1 MKLSFLFVIFSLFSL
16 IFSPA
21 AVNASGH
28 QFITV
33 ASYITSV
40 EDQDQGVKTN
50 LQIACRKLNGYII
63 MPKAAFSFNDVV
75 GEGSAKNGYVNGR
88 VLYREEARWE
98 PGGGLCQVSTT
109 LFNTLLAAGFNI
121 IERHRH
127 LRPVTYAPL
136 GLDATI
142 YYGKKNLRLKNPF
155 NQKFYIETILTE
167 KSLSI
172 IVKAENQLPYRYE
185 LTTEEEETEIPIL
198 DKSRPIKQ
206 GMSIYVNRRRY
217 SENKLLDSAT
227 LYKDYYPPVYTK

>member
-1 MKLSFLFVIFSLFSL
+1 MKLPLFIIIFSFILF
-16 IFSPA
+16 PV
-21 AVNASGH
+21 AV
-28 QFITV
+28 V
-33 ASYITSV
+33 ASDNQFVAVSSYVTSV

-50 LQIACRKLNGYII
+50 LQIACRKLNGYVI
-63 MPKAAFSFNDVV
+63 MPKALFSFNNVV

-109 LFNTLLAAGFNI
+109 LFNALLAAGFNI

-142 YYGKKNLRLKNPF
+142 YYGKKDLRLKNPF
-155 NQKFYIETILTE
+155 NQKFNIETILTE

-172 IVKAENQLPYRYE
+172 IIKAENQLPYRYE
-185 LTTEEEETEIPIL
+185 LTTEEEEIEVPVP
-198 DKSRPIKQ
+198 DKSRPIMP
-206 GMSIYVNRRRY
+206 GLSIYVSRRRY

-227 LYKDYYPPVYTK
+227 LYKDYYPPVYVK